1 MQINLLQTELEAER
15 KLRLQAENQVS
26 EYKRLL
32 EKSEQRIDD
41 LFKHI
46 NSLKLLEAPKSEKK
60 KWFGLF

>member
-1 MQINLLQTELEAER
+1 MQTELEAER
-15 KLRLQAENQVS
+15 KLRLQAENQVF

-46 NSLKLLEAPKSEKK
+46 NILKLLETPKSEKK